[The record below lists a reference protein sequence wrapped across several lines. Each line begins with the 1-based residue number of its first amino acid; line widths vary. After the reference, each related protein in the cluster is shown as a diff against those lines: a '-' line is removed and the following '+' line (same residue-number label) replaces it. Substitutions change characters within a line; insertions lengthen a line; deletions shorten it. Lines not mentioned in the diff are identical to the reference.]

1 MAVEGITNLVNNLS
15 NQLFRQPTETPTAT
29 APGAPAVPT
38 PAVAEDTFTH
48 LPPNDSAQGA
58 AQDAGIFQIS
68 QGAPAAVSANVI
80 FGQQDTG
87 GATNGAAA
95 SANAGASGAP
105 QATPSG
111 TALSAGG
118 PAEAAPASGTTGQP
132 ATGPASTAANA
143 VNVRIQL
150 QSLNAS
156 LPALGLTNEEI
167 QQIDRIAS
175 LVQDFNPAAYA
186 NLINQFEALA
196 QQAAEQSP
204 VISAPNANAGTPV
217 DPAAASSGGGYHVQ
231 SVSVQYAGSN
241 GSVTSAATSA
251 GNGAAGA
258 SNSQPGAPAAPVQ
271 QVQITLVSN
280 SGQVVQVQSSPQFNP
295 NPSITPSAQRN
306 TGAH

>member
-15 NQLFRQPTETPTAT
+15 NQLFRQPADTPAAT
-29 APGAPAVPT
+29 APGAPAVPA

-48 LPPNDSAQGA
+48 LPPNDSAQGT

-68 QGAPAAVSANVI
+68 PGAVAAVSANVI
-80 FGQQDTG
+80 FGQQET
-87 GATNGAAA
+87 GATTNAAA
-95 SANAGASGAP
+95 ATASPSASGAP
-105 QATPSG
+105 QAAASVTAPSVGSPAQPAPADG
-111 TALSAGG
+111 TA
-118 PAEAAPASGTTGQP
+118 GQP
-132 ATGPASTAANA
+132 ATSPAATAANA
-143 VNVRIQL
+143 VNVQIQL

-167 QQIDRIAS
+167 QQIDRLAS

-204 VISAPNANAGTPV
+204 VISAPNANAATPV
-217 DPAAASSGGGYHVQ
+217 DLAAAASGGGYHVQ

-241 GSVTSAATSA
+241 GAVTSVAINA
-251 GNGAAGA
+251 GNGAVGI

-271 QVQITLVSN
+271 QVQITLVNN
-280 SGQVVQVQSSPQFNP
+280 SGQVVQVQSSPQFDP
-295 NPSITPSAQRN
+295 NPSTTQSAQRN
-306 TGAH
+306 AGAH

>member
-15 NQLFRQPTETPTAT
+15 NQLFQQPPDTPAAT

-38 PAVAEDTFTH
+38 PKVAEDTFTH
-48 LPPNDSAQGA
+48 LPPNDSVQGT

-68 QGAPAAVSANVI
+68 QGALATISANVI
-80 FGQQDTG
+80 LGQPNTGAATNAGTASANDG
-87 GATNGAAA
+87 GAGTPQAAA
-95 SANAGASGAP
+95 SGAAP
-105 QATPSG
+105 SAG
-111 TALSAGG
+111 TA
-118 PAEAAPASGTTGQP
+118 AETAPANGTAIQP
-132 ATGPASTAANA
+132 ASGPASTAANA
-143 VNVRIQL
+143 VNVQIQL

-204 VISAPNANAGTPV
+204 VISAPNANAATPI
-217 DPAAASSGGGYHVQ
+217 DPAAAAPNGGYHVQ

-241 GSVTSAATSA
+241 GAVTSGATSAAS
-251 GNGAAGA
+251 GAAGS
-258 SNSQPGAPAAPVQ
+258 SNFQPGAPAAPVQ
-271 QVQITLVSN
+271 QVQITLVN
-280 SGQVVQVQSSPQFNP
+280 NRGQVVQVQSSPQFNS
-295 NPSITPSAQRN
+295 NPST
-306 TGAH
+306 T